1 MSEHDPHLNSHEG
14 ADAAWIETVPPA
26 EADGRLAEVY
36 RRIAGRSGKVAHIL
50 ECESLHPEGLRD
62 HHALYR
68 TLMFGR
74 GALSRAERES
84 IAVVVSAVNG
94 CRY

>member
-1 MSEHDPHLNSHEG
+1 MPDRDPHTDRPEG
-14 ADAAWIETVPPA
+14 RDPAWIETIPA
-26 EADGRLAEVY
+26 SEAEGALAEVY
-36 RRIAGRSGKVAHIL
+36 RRIGGRSGAVAHIL
-50 ECESLHPEGLRD
+50 RCESRHPEALRD
-62 HHALYR
+62 HYALYR
-68 TLMFGR
+68 TLMFGQ